1 MPPGGICHCSLW
13 PCPKERGPRGI
24 TLKLADRLIIFY
36 GSTIRQATEVVLRS
50 LEYTD
55 GMDGWMGGW
64 SGWVGGVMDG
74 WMDGWTKDL
83 KVIVH
88 LQIHVLSK

>member
-24 TLKLADRLIIFY
+24 TLKLPDRLIIFY

-55 GMDGWMGGW
+55 GMDGWM
-64 SGWVGGVMDG
+64 DG
-74 WMDGWTKDL
+74 WTGGWTKDL